1 MEMIDRNLNW
11 DVQEKAIHCD
21 NIIVS
26 NKKAL
31 VRTDNQKVLAVLSN
45 SYKLFSNNDLK
56 DLCRDIERNTHYR
69 LNRFVELGG
78 GKKVLAF
85 LENIDLQSINGT
97 PVKEFLVIGNSF
109 DGTSSLFVGYNSHM
123 CRCENQFTDAT
134 RILSSKHLN
143 GKMNADLTFKD
154 VLSHFEH
161 QKMSTLRK
169 FQKMEQTK
177 VSGRE
182 INRLIKL
189 LLGETD
195 QEQMSPKE
203 QKLRASVR
211 REMAHFGNNAWGL
224 FNGVTHYTSN
234 VINDGNNS
242 FGNVSGS
249 SQRMNHQAIQFLMQL
264 EGHYNI

>member
-1 MEMIDRNLNW
+1 MNMIDRNLNW

-45 SYKLFSNNDLK
+45 AYKLFSNNDLK
-56 DLCRDIERNTHYR
+56 DLCREFERNTHYR

-109 DGTSSLFVGYNSHM
+109 DGSSALFIGYNSHM
-123 CRCENQFTDAT
+123 IRCENQFTDAT
-134 RILSSKHLN
+134 RIVSSKHLK
-143 GKMNADLTFKD
+143 GRIDDDFAIKEILAQFQR
-154 VLSHFEH
+154 
-161 QKMSTLRK
+161 QKIATLRK
-169 FQKMEQTK
+169 FEKMEQTK
-177 VSGRE
+177 VSDRE

-189 LLGETD
+189 LLGETN
-195 QEQMSPKE
+195 QEQMRPKE
-203 QKLRASVR
+203 QRLRASIR

-234 VINDGNNS
+234 VINNGNNT

-249 SQRMNHQAIQFLMQL
+249 SQRMNNQAMRFLKNL
-264 EGHYNI
+264 EIK